1 MNLRNWSAGH
11 TKGLLIGLLS
21 PLVFIPVV
29 IMILAWAQSFDF
41 SLYWDKFTG
50 NQIVRSKVVS
60 LSIISNL
67 IWFYFFINKEKYPY
81 GMGIILGTICYL
93 PYILY
98 VNFFA

>member
-29 IMILAWAQSFDF
+29 IMILAWMQSFDF
-41 SLYWDKFTG
+41 SRLWYMFTHD
-50 NQIVRSKVVS
+50 QVVRSKVIS
-60 LSIISNL
+60 ISIISNL
-67 IWFYFFINKEKYPY
+67 IWFYLFINKEKYPY
-81 GMGIILGTICYL
+81 GMGIILATICYL